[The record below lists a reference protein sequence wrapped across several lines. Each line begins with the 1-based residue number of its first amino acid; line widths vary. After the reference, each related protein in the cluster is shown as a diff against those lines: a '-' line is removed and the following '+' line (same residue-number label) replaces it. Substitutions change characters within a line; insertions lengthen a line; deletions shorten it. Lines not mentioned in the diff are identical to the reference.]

1 MIIFSLIQE
10 AVVVSLLLFFF
21 LFYCSL
27 VSSMVLLAKQC
38 SHFFLVEE
46 IAVFLLIKVK
56 HQKDK
61 PQSTKEGKAVA
72 LGK

>member
-1 MIIFSLIQE
+1 
-10 AVVVSLLLFFF
+10 
-21 LFYCSL
+21 
-27 VSSMVLLAKQC
+27 MVLLAKQC

-46 IAVFLLIKVK
+46 TAVFLLIKVK